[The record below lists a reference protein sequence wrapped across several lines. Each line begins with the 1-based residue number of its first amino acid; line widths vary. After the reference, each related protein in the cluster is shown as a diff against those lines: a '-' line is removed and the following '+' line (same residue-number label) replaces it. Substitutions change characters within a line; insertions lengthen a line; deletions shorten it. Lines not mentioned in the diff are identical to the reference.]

1 MTVCL
6 SVCLSV
12 CPSVHSF
19 LSLHGNY
26 AEITSLTKKDKN
38 NKQKYFYKFMKSDV
52 ELMIYGDV
60 GEKKGMETR

>member
-1 MTVCL
+1 M

-26 AEITSLTKKDKN
+26 AEITSLTKKDRN
-38 NKQKYFYKFMKSDV
+38 NIQKYLKKLMKSDV
-52 ELMIYGDV
+52 ELMIDGDV